1 MLYFILG
8 LFLGSIIG
16 VITIYFY
23 LKNSS
28 ISRSIFEELQQNFIK
43 KETEYNNLENKISD
57 LSAELQAE
65 RNKTALLTE
74 NQHSLKN
81 DLIKTTAEKDL
92 QFQQLREIQQL
103 NKDLQQ
109 KNLEISETNQNYFA
123 DISTLKAQNDN
134 LKSSFEEQKK
144 AMEKLQEESRIQFEN
159 IANKIL
165 EEKTEKFTH
174 TNKENLDNIL
184 KPLGENLEAFKKK
197 VDEVYQNEARERFS
211 LNNTIK
217 LMMEQSNKISQE
229 ANNLASALKG
239 QTKIQGDWGEMILE
253 RILENSGL
261 TKNREYFTQTNLKD
275 EEGNNQRPDFI
286 IKFPDNK
293 EVIIDS
299 KVSLNSYEKM
309 SSSENSEEQEQF
321 LNLHIRAIKNHI
333 DTLAEKAYH
342 KHSNAIDFTIMF
354 IPIESAFL
362 VAMQHDNNLWNYAYQ
377 KNIIVLSPS
386 NLIAYLKL
394 ISEVW
399 KKYDQ
404 NKNSEE
410 IARQAGDLYDK
421 FEGLIADLINIGK
434 KMDAAKS
441 DYQAAM
447 NKLSEGKGNIVRRI
461 QNLKELG
468 VKSKKNLPDSLIERS
483 NND

>member
-1 MLYFILG
+1 MG
-8 LFLGSIIG
+8 QLFLGLALGIVIG
-16 VITIYFY
+16 AVILYFY
-23 LKNSS
+23 LKSTQV
-28 ISRSIFEELQQNFIK
+28 SRQDYETLQQNFIK
-43 KETEYNNLENKISD
+43 NESELGNAQQKISE
-57 LSAELQAE
+57 LSQSLQSE
-65 RNKTALLTE
+65 KE
-74 NQHSLKN
+74 NLAQN
-81 DLIKTTAEKDL
+81 IEQYNEIKHHLVKMSAEKDL
-92 QFQQLREIQQL
+92 QSQQLVQNIEQ
-103 NKDLQQ
+103 NQ
-109 KNLEISETNQNYFA
+109 KLAQENQEISEKNREYFA
-123 DISTLKAQNDN
+123 EISRLKAQNEGLHN
-134 LKSSFEEQKK
+134 AMNEQKK
-144 AMEKLQEESRIQFEN
+144 AVEKLQEDAKIQFEN

-174 TNKENLDNIL
+174 TNKENLDHIL

-261 TKNREYFTQTNLKD
+261 TKDREYFTQTNIKD
-275 EEGNNQRPDFI
+275 EDGKNQRPDFI
-286 IKFPDNK
+286 VKFPDNK
-293 EVIIDS
+293 EVIVDS
-299 KVSLNSYEKM
+299 KVSLNAYEKM
-309 SSSENSEEQEQF
+309 TTAETPDEQEQY
-321 LNLHIRAIKNHI
+321 LTLHIRAMKSHI

-342 KHSNAIDFTIMF
+342 KMTNAIDFTIMF
-354 IPIESAFL
+354 VPIESAFL
-362 VAMQHDNNLWNYAYQ
+362 VAMQHESNLWNYAYQ
-377 KNIIVLSPS
+377 KNVIVLSPT

-421 FEGLIADLINIGK
+421 FEGLVSDLLKIGK
-434 KMDAAKS
+434 KMDDAKS
-441 DYQAAM
+441 DYEEAM
-447 NKLSEGKGNIVRRI
+447 KKLSTGKGNLVRRV
-461 QNLKELG
+461 QGLKELG
-468 VKSKKNLPDSLIERS
+468 VKSKKNLPDALIERS